1 MQFSLLVTA
10 APCNSAAP
18 ATALR
23 FAKAALH
30 NGHSIYRIFFFRDGV
45 HNASTYGTSPQ
56 DETHIPSAW
65 QQFCSEQKLDAV
77 ICISAATKRGI
88 SHGSNT
94 SPHTQ
99 IGGLGL
105 LTEAII
111 HSDRLMTFG

>member
-23 FAKAALH
+23 FAKAVLH
-30 NGHSIYRIFFFRDGV
+30 NGHRIYRVFFFRDGV
-45 HNASTYGTSPQ
+45 HNANTYCASPQ
-56 DETHIPSAW
+56 DEVNIPATW
-65 QQFCSEQKLDAV
+65 QQFCDENNLDAV
-77 ICISAATKRGI
+77 ICISAAIKRGI
-88 SHGSNT
+88 IDGENT
-94 SPHTQ
+94 APQTQ

-111 HSDRLMTFG
+111 HSDRLITFG